1 MGLPR
6 NTGNKNMS
14 VKTYVESDYNEI
26 IHANPSYS
34 EYVIATST
42 ILAILQKLPNT
53 LYPKTR
59 PQLSSLVDKYSDKV
73 VEEVRLGFPYGAIQE
88 YSFIGAAREIKRFQ
102 PHRGTTDELFLLIGR
117 QAEIIISIGRLHT
130 RVAREMVGLMSAL
143 QLVEVDL
150 GWIDMSAIIEALYKS
165 GIDFSEYNVLHDV
178 GKYEIIAESLHHVH
192 PDDLHE
198 FIPMCLVF
206 MIERM
211 EH

>member
-6 NTGNKNMS
+6 NTGKKNMR

-34 EYVIATST
+34 ADVIATST

-59 PQLSSLVDKYSDKV
+59 PELSSLVNKYSDKV
-73 VEEVRLGFPYGAIQE
+73 VQEVRLGFPYDAIQE

-117 QAEIIISIGRLHT
+117 QAEIIISTGRLHA
-130 RVAREMVGLMSAL
+130 RVAREMVLAL
-143 QLVEVDL
+143 QLVDDL

-165 GIDFSEYNVLHDV
+165 GIDFSEYSVLHDV
-178 GKYEIIAESLHHVH
+178 GKYEIIAESLHHVN
-192 PDDLHE
+192 PDVLHE

-206 MIERM
+206 VIEQM